1 MGHRRALTLG
11 AAAVAVVVVVAGAA
25 GWWWHQRSP
34 YGPEVLKATAT
45 LRLVDQARAD
55 AAFGGRLLEATG
67 EGAQIFLG
75 QVAWTPPPQAE
86 PGAMLIIAVVDTRTR
101 TLPGFIA
108 TTSNRPDQVGT
119 GSDGVLN
126 AVEERYPWL
135 QGVGAREVHG
145 GSYTSG
151 SVVIVTSVDAAP
163 VTYSFV
169 LYPARPETSPEFAVA
184 SAPAA
189 VDDLMVALISIG
201 PDRQIYWAERLLN

>member
-1 MGHRRALTLG
+1 MRHRAVWIIGLV
-11 AAAVAVVVVVAGAA
+11 AAVLVAA
-25 GWWWHQRSP
+25 GGIAGWRWWHLRSP
-34 YGPEVLKATAT
+34 YGPEVLNATAT
-45 LRLVDQARAD
+45 LRLVDQATAE
-55 AAFGGRLLEATG
+55 AAFDDQQLVAPSDGD
-67 EGAQIFLG
+67 QVFLG
-75 QVAWTPPPQAE
+75 EVAWTPPPQAK
-86 PGAMLIIAVVDTRTR
+86 PDAMLIIAVVDKRSR

-108 TTSNRPDQVGT
+108 TTSNRPDQVGS

-135 QGVGAREVHG
+135 QGVGAREVDG
-145 GSYTSG
+145 GFYTSG
-151 SVVIVTSVDAAP
+151 NVVTVTSVDATP

-169 LYPARPETSPEFAVA
+169 LHPAHPDNPAEFAVA